1 MHGGDDGGS
10 GGPAGV
16 LHADVQRLRED
27 LPTLEAVER
36 RRGQLWAV
44 AGVLLLASSSV
55 VFLLIAEPDA
65 ARILPDNVGIRLG
78 FGGLSLA
85 FLLYVFDQE
94 RRLRVLSEALVR
106 ERVLSTALT
115 SRVRDLGTLSR
126 VGHIVNAVLSTE
138 EVLEVVLDG
147 AFELTG
153 GVRGSVML
161 VDGDHLEVA
170 VAAGADRAPIG
181 SRQPMSA
188 GVAGWVA
195 TMREPVLITGRVA
208 AGQFDDLQDRAA
220 DGGSSVIAPMLVA
233 DELVGI
239 LALERS
245 PDAEAFTEW
254 EMRAVTLF
262 AAHAATAVANSQRY
276 ERERQNVE
284 RLAELV
290 ERRGDEVARMVH
302 DLKAPLTA
310 ILGFAALVRRRPMPP
325 EQQLEVL
332 ERLEHAG
339 RQLLV
344 MIEEVLRGA
353 SEEALADVRR
363 DPVDLVPLV
372 HELAEVTAGLARARD
387 GVEREVRVHAEPS
400 AVVAAVDTGMV
411 RSVLVNLLENA
422 VKYSPPGTPV
432 ELEISRS
439 SHEVRLAVRDRGP
452 GVPPEDREA
461 IFERFRQRDGDG
473 GAGGVGLGLYIVRS
487 LANAHGGRVEM
498 RSVPGDGA
506 TFTVTLPAGVGA
518 GTPTAPP
525 GPGTGPG
532 DTPIDLRGVDDD
544 DLGEP
549 VGSTDEVR

>member
-1 MHGGDDGGS
+1 MQGRDDGGS

-55 VFLLIAEPDA
+55 VFLLIADPDA

-170 VAAGADRAPIG
+170 VAAGADRAPVG
-181 SRQPMSA
+181 RRQPMSA

-372 HELAEVTAGLARARD
+372 HELAEVTAGLARGRD
-387 GVEREVRVHAEPS
+387 GVERQVRVHAEPP

-432 ELEISRS
+432 DLEISRS

-452 GVPPEDREA
+452 GVPPDEREA

-473 GAGGVGLGLYIVRS
+473 AAGGVGLGLYIVRS
-487 LANAHGGRVEM
+487 LVNAHGGRVEV

-518 GTPTAPP
+518 GTPTGPP
-525 GPGTGPG
+525 GPVTGPG